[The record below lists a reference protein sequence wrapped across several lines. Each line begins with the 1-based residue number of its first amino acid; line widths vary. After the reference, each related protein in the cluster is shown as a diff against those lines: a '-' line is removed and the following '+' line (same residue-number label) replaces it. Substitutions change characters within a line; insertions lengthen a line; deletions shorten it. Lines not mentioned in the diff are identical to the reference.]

1 MSGSSMGYRVRAGAA
16 LLTTLLLA
24 FSTALI
30 ATLPARAE
38 SVTFI
43 TDFGFNGR
51 HAYYYVALDRGYYR
65 DAGLDVTLVRGSGS
79 ADAIRKVGAGAAQI
93 GFADAGSL
101 VLARAN
107 DGLPVRMIAVVY
119 AAPPQAIYTTQDS
132 GIRKPQ
138 DLAGHRIA
146 DSAGSANTLLFGAYA
161 KAAGIDAAKVT
172 WQLADGGALPALLA
186 TGRAEAVGQF
196 TVGEPLLAAAVAPKK
211 LVRFAYRDV
220 GLDYYGNGIIASEEL
235 IAREPDML
243 RRFVAATVRGMRDA
257 FADPA
262 MAGETIA
269 RYQKQIKPEIGAA
282 EIEQVRDLADVPGQK
297 LGAIEPSRIA
307 ATVKVIAAAFT
318 LNRPAVPDELWA
330 AGFTP

>member
-1 MSGSSMGYRVRAGAA
+1 MSGMNFFSRALLAA
-16 LLTTLLLA
+16 LLA
-24 FSTALI
+24 I
-30 ATLPARAE
+30 AAGLPARAE
-38 SVTFI
+38 SVTFM
-43 TDFGFNGR
+43 TDFGINGR

-65 DAGLDVTLVRGSGS
+65 QAGLDVSFVRGIGS
-79 ADAIRKVGAGAAQI
+79 ADVIRKVASGAVQI

-107 DGLPVRMIAVVY
+107 DGIPVRMLAVVY
-119 AAPPQAIYTTQDS
+119 AAPPHAVYATEDS

-161 KAAGIDAAKVT
+161 RAAGFDPSKVT
-172 WQLADGGALPALLA
+172 WQVAESSALPALLA

-196 TVGEPLLAAAVAPKK
+196 TVGEPLLTAAVAPKK

-220 GLDYYGNGIIASEEL
+220 GLDYYGNGIVASEDL

-243 RRFVAATVRGMRDA
+243 RRFVAATLHGMADA

-262 MAGETIA
+262 MAGETIT
-269 RYQKQIKPEIGAA
+269 RYQKQIKPEIAAA
-282 EIEQVRDLADVPGQK
+282 ETEQVRDLAAQPGSA
-297 LGAIEPSRIA
+297 LGVIDPARMA
-307 ATVKVIAAAFT
+307 ATVKVIAGAYT
-318 LNRPAVPDELWA
+318 INRTVAPEEMWA
-330 AGFTP
+330 AGFVQ

>member
-1 MSGSSMGYRVRAGAA
+1 MIGSASMGALIRAAAIA
-16 LLTTLLLA
+16 LLTVA
-24 FSTALI
+24 VGPEAW
-30 ATLPARAE
+30 AE

-51 HAYYYVALDRGYYR
+51 HAYYYVALDRGYYKE
-65 DAGLDVTLVRGSGS
+65 AGLDVSIVRGSGS

-119 AAPPQAIYTTQDS
+119 AAPPHAIYTTEDS

-146 DSAGSANTLLFGAYA
+146 DSAGSANTVLFGAYA
-161 KAAGIDAAKVT
+161 KAAGFDQTKVT
-172 WQLADGGALPALLA
+172 WQVAEGSALPALLA

-196 TVGEPLLAAAVAPKK
+196 TVGEPMLAAAVAPKK
-211 LVRFAYRDV
+211 LVKFAYRDV

-235 IAREPDML
+235 IAKEPDML
-243 RRFVAATVRGMRDA
+243 RRFVAATLRGMKDA

-262 MAGETIA
+262 TAGETIA

-282 EIEQVRDLADVPGQK
+282 ETEQVRDLAVRPGQK
-297 LGAIEPSRIA
+297 LGAIDRSRVA
-307 ATVKVIAAAFT
+307 ETVKVVAAAYT
-318 LNRPAVPDELWA
+318 LNKPVAPEDMWA